1 MLFIEDT
8 LSLKKFCKQL
18 ADEPFIA
25 VDTEFVREKTYYPK
39 LCLIQVGYLKD
50 AAIIDP
56 LAPNID
62 LKPFLRVLNNKK
74 ILKIFHSGRQDIEIF
89 YHLSGKTP
97 KPVFDT
103 QIAASVCGFGHSVS
117 YDALVYAVTKI
128 EIDKSSRLTDW
139 SLRPLDKKQLEY
151 ALRDVTF
158 LIPCYEYLAKYLK
171 KHHREHWIDE
181 EVAALLNEKCYKID
195 PESAW
200 QRIKYAG
207 HNVHFLA
214 ALKALAAWRER
225 RAMKYNTPK
234 RSILKDEILLSI
246 ASTNPKTLDELK
258 HVRNIRTDI
267 VDGKLGLEIIETLN
281 AARNEPP
288 SRELK
293 KADRERKAHI
303 PSSAVALT
311 EVLKLLLKVKCEQA
325 GVVQSFVADEQD
337 IKNIACG
344 NETKNRALEGWRFE
358 IFGRDALAFK
368 KGIASLSYD
377 PAKKRVVIAVNEN
390 KETPQNN

>member
-8 LSLKKFCKQL
+8 PSLKKLCKEL
-18 ADEPFIA
+18 ANEPFIA
-25 VDTEFVREKTYYPK
+25 LDTEFVREKTYYPK

-62 LKPFLRVLNNKK
+62 LKPFLKLLNNKE

-89 YHLSGKTP
+89 YRLAGKMP
-97 KPVFDT
+97 KNVFDT

-139 SLRPLDKKQLEY
+139 SLRPLEKKQLEY

-181 EVAALLNEKCYKID
+181 ELADLLNEKCYKID

-207 HNVHFLA
+207 HNIHFLT
-214 ALKALAAWRER
+214 ALKALAAWREK
-225 RAMKYNTPK
+225 RAIKYNVPK
-234 RSILKDEILLSI
+234 RSILKDELLLAI
-246 ASTNPKTLDELK
+246 ASTNPKTLDDLK

-267 VDGKLGLEIIETLN
+267 TDGKLGLEIMEALN
-281 AARNEPP
+281 TARNEPP

-293 KADRERKAHI
+293 KADRERKVHI
-303 PSSAVALT
+303 PSSAAALM

-325 GVVQSFVADEQD
+325 GVAQSFVADETD
-337 IKNIACG
+337 LRNIACG
-344 NETKNRALEGWRFE
+344 NETKNRALEGWRFD

-377 PAKKRVVIAVNEN
+377 TSKKRIVINIPEE
-390 KETPQNN
+390 KQND

>member
-8 LSLKKFCKQL
+8 PSLQKLCKTLSKEAFL
-18 ADEPFIA
+18 AI
-25 VDTEFVREKTYYPK
+25 DTEFVREKTYYPK
-39 LCLIQVGYLKD
+39 LCLIQVGYSTD

-62 LKPFLRVLNNKK
+62 LKPFLKLLNNKK

-89 YHLSGKTP
+89 YHLTGKTP

-103 QIAASVCGFGHSVS
+103 QIAASVCGFGHSIS
-117 YDALVYAVTKI
+117 YDALVYEVTKI

-207 HNVHFLA
+207 HNVHFLV
-214 ALKALAAWRER
+214 ALKALAAWREK

-234 RSILKDEILLSI
+234 RSILKDEVLLSV
-246 ASTNPKTLDELK
+246 ASTNPKTLDELR
-258 HVRNIRTDI
+258 HVRNIRPDI
-267 VDGKLGLEIIETLN
+267 VEGKLGLEIIEALN

-293 KADRERKAHI
+293 KIDRERKVHI
-303 PSSAVALT
+303 PKSAVALT

-325 GVVQSFVADEQD
+325 GVVQSIVADEED
-337 IKNIACG
+337 IRNIACS
-344 NETKNRALEGWRFE
+344 NDSKNRALEGWRYD
-358 IFGRDALAFK
+358 IFGHDALAFR
-368 KGIASLSYD
+368 KGLASLSYD
-377 PAKKRVVIAVNEN
+377 TVKKQIIINI
-390 KETPQNN
+390 KEEKGA